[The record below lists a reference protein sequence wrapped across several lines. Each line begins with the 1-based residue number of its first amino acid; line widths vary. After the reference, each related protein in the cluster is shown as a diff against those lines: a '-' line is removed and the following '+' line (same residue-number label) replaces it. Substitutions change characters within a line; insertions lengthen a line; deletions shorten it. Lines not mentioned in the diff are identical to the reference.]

1 MEEVGPFLFT
11 DITTYEFDNNSHTS
25 DIIPGSEKGSPTYSA
40 IDVTMHRNV
49 FLQDPL
55 NCDKRYTEDIY
66 QVNAV
71 GMGIWNNAKNPD

>member
-49 FLQDPL
+49 FL
-55 NCDKRYTEDIY
+55 
-66 QVNAV
+66 
-71 GMGIWNNAKNPD
+71 